1 MMVLQNKGCCEICTK
16 SVKGELAK
24 GSRDMWKE
32 KNGWNERKDCGNNR
46 IDVKTRIKLEKGT
59 KKSRKKRR
67 RSSKGLSY
75 EIFGFVLWP
84 VWKHQAWMW
93 ATFGFKNFRDVPS
106 IMDNYFKFWCVSGQS
121 FWEILKISEK
131 EWQLSPWFSN
141 FCRFLVSGSLWSV
154 AEGVNTSRRFLES
167 LRRIGY
173 VCLVLQEYSSKLPC
187 LQEACNINKISRRTI
202 VNPSPSF

>member
-1 MMVLQNKGCCEICTK
+1 MVLQNKGRCEISKK

-75 EIFGFVLWP
+75 ETFGSVLWP
-84 VWKHQAWMW
+84 VWMHQAWMLT
-93 ATFGFKNFRDVPS
+93 TFGFWNFSDAPL
-106 IMDNYFKFWCVSGQS
+106 IMDNYFKFCYVSGWT
-121 FWEILKISEK
+121 FWEILIISEK
-131 EWQLSPWFSN
+131 EWQVSPWYSN
-141 FCRFLVSGSLWSV
+141 FRRFLVSGSLWSV
-154 AEGVNTSRRFLES
+154 A
-167 LRRIGY
+167 
-173 VCLVLQEYSSKLPC
+173 
-187 LQEACNINKISRRTI
+187 
-202 VNPSPSF
+202 